1 MWATDL
7 FHRIGLVGVAG
18 VLTLASNAWSQPAT
32 SPSVT
37 EADMARA
44 RRQQPQ
50 VTDADIERAKRANRM
65 PSEAELARVPIQGT
79 PRIDALPQPASAGRP
94 VDLEALAKGYER
106 AVGSPLQQGAF
117 LSGPGLMVFVSFS
130 MPELTLARL
139 VDQAQRSQ
147 AVLVIRGFV
156 NGSLKET
163 VARVKDLIGSRKV
176 GFQIDPQAFD
186 RFAVTATPTF
196 VLVRNG
202 AVPSDCGGNTCFASD
217 AFVSVVGDVSL
228 VYALEYFQRSA
239 PAFDKDAAVFL
250 KRLKG

>member
-7 FHRIGLVGVAG
+7 FHRLRLIGAAG
-18 VLTLASNAWSQPAT
+18 LLTLASNAWSQQAA
-32 SPSVT
+32 SPSIT

-50 VTDADIERAKRANRM
+50 ITDVDIERARRANRM

-106 AVGSPLQQGAF
+106 AVGSPLQGAF
-117 LSGPGLMVFVSFS
+117 ASGPGLMVFVSFS
-130 MPELTLARL
+130 MPEPTLARL
-139 VDQAQRSQ
+139 VDQAARSQ
-147 AVLVIRGFV
+147 ALLVIRGFV

-163 VARVKDLIGSRKV
+163 VARVKDLIGTRKV
-176 GFQIDPQAFD
+176 GFQIDPQAFE

-217 AFVSVVGDVSL
+217 AFVSAVGDVSL
-228 VYALEYFQRSA
+228 DYALEYFQRSA

>member
-7 FHRIGLVGVAG
+7 FHRLGLVGVAG
-18 VLTLASNAWSQPAT
+18 VLTLASNAWSQQAT
-32 SPSVT
+32 SPSIT

-50 VTDADIERAKRANRM
+50 ITDADIERARRANRM

-106 AVGSPLQQGAF
+106 AVGSPPQGAF
-117 LSGPGLMVFVSFS
+117 PGGPGLMVFVSFS
-130 MPELTLARL
+130 MPEPTLSRL
-139 VDQAQRSQ
+139 VDQAARSQ
-147 AVLVIRGFV
+147 AILVIRGFV

-163 VARVKDLIGSRKV
+163 VARVKDLIGNRKV

-186 RFAVTATPTF
+186 RFTVTATPTF

-217 AFVSVVGDVSL
+217 AFVSVVGDVSID
-228 VYALEYFQRSA
+228 YALEYFQRSA

-250 KRLKG
+250 KRLKR

>member
-1 MWATDL
+1 MWATDHFRHL
-7 FHRIGLVGVAG
+7 ALLG
-18 VLTLASNAWSQPAT
+18 VLTLASSAWSQQTA
-32 SPSVT
+32 SPNIT
-37 EADMARA
+37 EADLARA

-50 VTDADIERAKRANRM
+50 ISDADIERAKRANRM

-79 PRIDALPQPASAGRP
+79 PRVDSLPQPATAGRP
-94 VDLEALAKGYER
+94 IDLEALAKGYER
-106 AVGSPLQQGAF
+106 AVGSPLHQGA
-117 LSGPGLMVFVSFS
+117 LASGPGLMVFVSFS
-130 MPELTLARL
+130 MPQATLSRL
-139 VDQAQRSQ
+139 ADQAARSR

-163 VARVKDLIGSRKV
+163 VAKVKDLIGDRQV

-196 VLVRNG
+196 VLVRDG
-202 AVPSDCGGNTCFASD
+202 AVPGDCGGNTCFAAE

-228 VYALEYFQRSA
+228 DYALEHFQQAA
-239 PAFDKDAAVFL
+239 PAFGRDAAVFL